1 MLVGDPECVADWKVT
16 VRPGRS
22 DARFI
27 DLGHGGRCSAKG
39 RREGRSQPR
48 FPASPLWAPC
58 LDLCGTVRGCPTSSR
73 LGVPSEDWLRQ
84 AVRCHRAAEQPRA
97 VAAFPGEP
105 PPRLRRGRAWWPQ
118 RKGRGLRG
126 VEGADERSRV
136 IIAPTPKRA
145 PGRGFRGT
153 LSSRPCARGNGCQA
167 NDRDD
172 GDCSSRGRI
181 RQPGV
186 RGDVNACR

>member
-1 MLVGDPECVADWKVT
+1 MLVGDPECVADRKVT
-16 VRPGRS
+16 VRPWRS
-22 DARFI
+22 DTRFI

-97 VAAFPGEP
+97 VSTFPGS
-105 PPRLRRGRAWWPQ
+105 LRPASDVGGLGGPSGRDRTARAGAQRG
-118 RKGRGLRG
+118 RG

-136 IIAPTPKRA
+136 IIAATPKRA

-172 GDCSSRGRI
+172 GDCSSSRGWI
-181 RQPGV
+181 
-186 RGDVNACR
+186 